1 MSHSALTL
9 PLAYPVYCRSGILS
23 ALGEIVQRTAPAHRY
38 AVVSDETVS
47 QWYGQRVVSCLPAGA
62 SRVFTIPPGERE
74 KTRERWVE
82 LTDAMCVWGAGRDTT
97 VVALGGGVVGDLAG
111 FVAATYMRGIPIV
124 QVPTTLLSMVDAAV
138 GGKTGVDTPFGKN
151 LVGSFH
157 NPSAVIMDPDVLRS
171 LPMEVLRTGL
181 AEMIK
186 HGVVADAS
194 YFDAVVRA
202 LPSIT
207 DRGATA
213 PELPALIAGSVHI
226 KSKVVA
232 ADARESG
239 HRQILN
245 FGHTIAHAIE
255 RELDYQIAHGEA
267 VAIGMVVEAR
277 IAEVVGLAPV
287 GLRHSI
293 IGAVHAAQLPSML
306 PAKLSVESLLLA
318 TKGDKKTR
326 SDAVRYSLP
335 RGVGVMESAKDQ
347 WSVSVSDEVVRLVLN
362 DTVGSDRSV

>member
-1 MSHSALTL
+1 
-9 PLAYPVYCRSGILS
+9 
-23 ALGEIVQRTAPAHRY
+23 
-38 AVVSDETVS
+38 
-47 QWYGQRVVSCLPAGA
+47 
-62 SRVFTIPPGERE
+62 
-74 KTRERWVE
+74 
-82 LTDAMCVWGAGRDTT
+82 MCDWGAGRDTT
-97 VVALGGGVVGDLAG
+97 VVALGGGVIGDLAG
-111 FVAATYMRGIPIV
+111 FVAATYMRGVPVV

-138 GGKTGVDTPFGKN
+138 GGKTAVDTPFGKN

-157 NPSAVIMDPDVLRS
+157 NPSAVIMDPEVLRS
-171 LPMEVLRTGL
+171 LPIEVLRTGL

-194 YFDAVVRA
+194 YFDAVVGA

-207 DRGATA
+207 ECGATA
-213 PELPALIAGSVHI
+213 PELTALIAGSVRI

-232 ADARESG
+232 ADAREDG

-277 IAEVVGLAPV
+277 IAEVLGLAPV
-287 GLRHSI
+287 GLQHAI

-306 PAKLSVESLLLA
+306 PAGLSVESLLLA

-326 SDAVRYSLP
+326 SGTVRFSLP
-335 RGVGVMESAKDQ
+335 SGVGAMAFVEDQ
-347 WSVSVSDEVVRLVLN
+347 WSVSVSDELVRLVLN
-362 DTVGSDRSV
+362 ESLKAVTAQDSASVRSVSMRAEK

>member
-1 MSHSALTL
+1 MSHSPLAL
-9 PLAYPVYCRSGILS
+9 PLEYPVYCRSGILS

-47 QWYGQRVVSCLPAGA
+47 KLYGQRVVGCLPAGA
-62 SRVFTIPPGERE
+62 SRVFAIPPGERE
-74 KTRERWVE
+74 KTRERWVK
-82 LTDAMCVWGAGRDTT
+82 LTDAMCDWGAGRDTT
-97 VVALGGGVVGDLAG
+97 VIALGGGVIGDLAG

-138 GGKTGVDTPFGKN
+138 GGKTAVDTPFGKN

-157 NPSAVIMDPDVLRS
+157 NPSAVIMDPEVLRS
-171 LPMEVLRTGL
+171 LPIEVLRTGL

-194 YFDAVVRA
+194 YFGAVVGA

-207 DRGATA
+207 ECGATA
-213 PELPALIAGSVHI
+213 PELSALIAGSVRI

-232 ADARESG
+232 ADAREGG

-255 RELDYQIAHGEA
+255 RELDYQVAHGDA
-267 VAIGMVVEAR
+267 VAIGMVIEAR
-277 IAEVVGLAPV
+277 IAEMLGLAPV
-287 GLRHSI
+287 GLQHAI

-306 PAKLSVESLLLA
+306 PTGLSVESLLLA
-318 TKGDKKTR
+318 AKGDKKAR
-326 SDAVRYSLP
+326 SGAVRYSLP
-335 RGVGVMESAKDQ
+335 CGVGTMACAEDQ

-362 DTVGSDRSV
+362 ESLRQ